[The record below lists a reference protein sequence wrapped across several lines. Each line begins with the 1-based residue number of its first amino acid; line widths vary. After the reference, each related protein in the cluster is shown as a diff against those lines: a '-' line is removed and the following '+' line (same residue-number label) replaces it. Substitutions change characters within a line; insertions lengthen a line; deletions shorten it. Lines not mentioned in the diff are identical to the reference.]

1 MTEHLETRRHSQE
14 LSPLTDSLASC
25 IRWRLS
31 DYEAVLRG
39 EMDILLD
46 TETTAL
52 DAREPEAEPLAP
64 GERV

>member
-39 EMDILLD
+39 EVELLLD
-46 TETTAL
+46 TETAL
-52 DAREPEAEPLAP
+52 EAQDPETESSVP
-64 GERV
+64 GESV